1 MLKSES
7 EILREV
13 LNKQSTESEKIFMDQ
28 KKLDKELRLMIV
40 EIENV
45 SKISFEFL
53 KKQLFQQKGSYE
65 KAKRLGEEAELF
77 LESYESLNMNESE
90 KTKKIKSK

>member
-1 MLKSES
+1 MLVSEHFRRLAFMFKSES

-13 LNKQSTESEKIFMDQ
+13 LNKQSTESEKIFMEQ

-45 SKISFEFL
+45 SKIIF
-53 KKQLFQQKGSYE
+53 GI
-65 KAKRLGEEAELF
+65 KRIIF
-77 LESYESLNMNESE
+77 S
-90 KTKKIKSK
+90 

>member
-1 MLKSES
+1 MLVSEHFRRLAFMFKSES

-13 LNKQSTESEKIFMDQ
+13 LNKQSTESEKIFMEQ

-45 SKISFEFL
+45 SKIIFDI
-53 KKQLFQQKGSYE
+53 
-65 KAKRLGEEAELF
+65 
-77 LESYESLNMNESE
+77 
-90 KTKKIKSK
+90 KKIVFS

>member
-1 MLKSES
+1 MLVSEHFRRLAFMLKSES

-53 KKQLFQQKGSYE
+53 KK
-65 KAKRLGEEAELF
+65 
-77 LESYESLNMNESE
+77 
-90 KTKKIKSK
+90 